1 MKASP
6 KRLCQPGS
14 VVKFARM
21 PSPRQIFAF
30 LRLTLPGVLRTLPG
44 VMRTLTGLLVGLLL
58 LSTSSLPPANRTERV
73 RYFTRQI
80 EFDYAAWT
88 LDALQVKLFEFASG
102 TSAYLSAEER
112 RGLVLDYIKLIAQIQ
127 RAEYELELIYA
138 DPAVQDPQI
147 ASQALRAELESM
159 YERRSLFGP
168 VAEAILQEQVS
179 LVISEAGLSLGGQT
193 LPPVMYHS
201 TPLPLALIV
210 SPREVIRQDENI
222 SLLPDIPVDR
232 QTALEAQVDQTLNV
246 SSLVVEIGGVGV
258 YPTMVQQTSAL
269 DWLSEVVAHEW
280 IHNYLTLRP
289 LGASYM
295 TSPELRIMN
304 ETTASI
310 AGKELGRRLLEI
322 YYPEL
327 LPPPETPPGEQPAPE
342 PPAFDYRRE
351 MNLTRR
357 TVDALLAEGKI
368 EEAEKYMEE
377 RRLTF
382 WQNGYRHL
390 RKINQAYFAFYGAYA
405 DEPGGAAGA
414 AEDPIGAAVRALRQA
429 SPSLAAF
436 INRISWMASYEQ
448 LLQAVQLPSP

>member
-1 MKASP
+1 M
-6 KRLCQPGS
+6 
-14 VVKFARM
+14 VKFACM
-21 PSPRQIFAF
+21 LTLQKLFQF
-30 LRLTLPGVLRTLPG
+30 LRYTLPGVLRTMLG
-44 VMRTLTGLLVGLLL
+44 FLVGMLL
-58 LSTSSLPPANRTERV
+58 LSTSSLTPADRTEQV
-73 RYFTRQI
+73 RAFTRQI
-80 EFDYAAWT
+80 EFDYVAWT
-88 LDALQVKLFEFASG
+88 VNALQVKLFEFATG
-102 TSAYLSAEER
+102 ASAYLETER
-112 RGLVLDYIKLIAQIQ
+112 RGELVREYMKLVAQIQ
-127 RAEYELELIYA
+127 RYEYELDLIYA
-138 DPAVQDPQI
+138 DPAVQDPQT
-147 ASQALRAELESM
+147 ASQALRKELDAL
-159 YERRSLFGP
+159 YAQRNLVGP

-179 LVISEAGLSLGGQT
+179 LAIAQAGLSLGGQP

-210 SPREVIRQDENI
+210 SPRQVIRQDENI
-222 SLLPDIPVDR
+222 SLVPDFPVDR
-232 QTALEAQVDQTLNV
+232 QAELEAQVDQALDV

-289 LGASYM
+289 LGANYM

-310 AGKELGRRLLEI
+310 AGKELGRLVLEI

-327 LPPPETPPGEQPAPE
+327 LPPPEPPPGEQPAPE
-342 PPAFDYRRE
+342 PPAFDYRLE
-351 MNLTRR
+351 MNVTRR

-377 RRLTF
+377 RRVIF

-405 DEPGGAAGA
+405 DEPGGAAGVT
-414 AEDPIGAAVRALRQA
+414 EDPIGAAVRALRQA

-436 INRISWMASYEQ
+436 INRMSWMTSYEQ
-448 LLQAVQLPSP
+448 LLQAVQVPAP